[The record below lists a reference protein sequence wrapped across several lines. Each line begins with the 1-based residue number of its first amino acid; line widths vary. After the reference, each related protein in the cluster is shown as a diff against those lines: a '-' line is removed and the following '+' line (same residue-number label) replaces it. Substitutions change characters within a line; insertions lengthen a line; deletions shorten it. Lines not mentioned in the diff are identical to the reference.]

1 MNSVVSLLSLFVF
14 AFHLVTNPWRLRD
27 IVQVSFCFI
36 LVCVAGRFTISKGVF
51 LNLEEYK
58 WRRGRKKARR
68 GGSSVFWRQEVA
80 PPEGRLHR
88 RGRWDGWYKCHQRW
102 VLQNSSMSCLGNR
115 ALENEV
121 SIKSGGGWY
130 SFAPVS
136 PCFLKGFRK
145 EPFVFFSRKVTLK
158 FICVEL
164 PGSIVSFTG
173 SCRLH
178 RTMLLNS

>member
-1 MNSVVSLLSLFVF
+1 MWQVGLQFPKGFFSILRN
-14 AFHLVTNPWRLRD
+14 TN
-27 IVQVSFCFI
+27 
-36 LVCVAGRFTISKGVF
+36 GGGG
-51 LNLEEYK
+51 
-58 WRRGRKKARR
+58 GRKQEGEVVQYFEDRR
-68 GGSSVFWRQEVA
+68 WPHQKGGCIEEADGMDGTSVIKDGFYRI
-80 PPEGRLHR
+80 PPCPA
-88 RGRWDGWYKCHQRW
+88 W
-102 VLQNSSMSCLGNR
+102 GNR

-130 SFAPVS
+130 SFAPFS